1 MVDFWDDEPPD
12 PPKGRS
18 VPVGAWK
25 ETIRVRPKTLPEAAG
40 RDPKFPDVPPFD
52 TRLADELALMLDTGL
67 TAIEAVQYLVPGVN
81 LDIVPQLARTW
92 SMHPL
97 MPPAISRLHGGDWHK
112 LTPDQRIEVGTKK
125 HLAELA
131 RFLINNKFE
140 DATGADLSKMN
151 IARDVL
157 LKVTGEI
164 DPSDPLAVFLA
175 RTAKGIMEKA
185 VAQTPAQHAGSHVDF
200 RAKDE
205 LDEEIH

>member
-1 MVDFWDDEPPD
+1 M
-12 PPKGRS
+12 
-18 VPVGAWK
+18 
-25 ETIRVRPKTLPEAAG
+25 
-40 RDPKFPDVPPFD
+40 
-52 TRLADELALMLDTGL
+52 
-67 TAIEAVQYLVPGVN
+67 
-81 LDIVPQLARTW
+81 
-92 SMHPL
+92 
-97 MPPAISRLHGGDWHK
+97 
-112 LTPDQRIEVGTKK
+112 
-125 HLAELA
+125 AELA

-185 VAQTPAQHAGSHVDF
+185 VGQTPAQQAGSDVDF

>member
-18 VPVGAWK
+18 VPAGARK
-25 ETIRVRPKTLPEAAG
+25 ETIRVRPKPLPEAAEQ
-40 RDPKFPDVPPFD
+40 DPTFPDVPAFD
-52 TRLADELALMLDTGL
+52 ARLADELALMLDTGL
-67 TAIEAVQYLVPGVN
+67 TAIEAVQYLIPGVN
-81 LDIVPQLARTW
+81 LDLVPQVARKW

-112 LTPDQRIEVGTKK
+112 LTPDQRIEVGIKK
-125 HLAELA
+125 HLAECA
-131 RFLINNKFE
+131 RFLITNKFE
-140 DATGADLSKMN
+140 NATGADLSKMN

-157 LKVTGEI
+157 LKVTG
-164 DPSDPLAVFLA
+164 DLDSSDPLAVFLA

-185 VAQTPAQHAGSHVDF
+185 LGQTPAQQAGSDVDY

-205 LDEEIH
+205 LDEDVH